1 MANPRTG
8 MYDPLNP
15 LGLHSENMYRNPIYS
30 MGAETESFEALGTFI
45 KGGGKLFGKGA
56 GKGAGRLSGR
66 LSGKLSGKLFKRGG
80 SNVDNLVSKLG
91 KGGAKNKNV
100 TKLVDDVAT
109 EGGKD
114 AVAGTF
120 RKIPITTGA
129 AIGVG
134 VGGIV
139 IATFVGLG
147 MSDAIVAFTDSY
159 TGANCDDKAADRG
172 LTEGSDEYEQAVKEC
187 QQTAMNKLQFLSFG
201 LIAGVGLV
209 GFLIVRKVLPKGS
222 KEEPKEESKEE

>member
-15 LGLHSENMYRNPIYS
+15 LGLHSENRYRSPVYS
-30 MGAETESFEALGTFI
+30 MGAETKVFEGIGSKLVGGTI
-45 KGGGKLFGKGA
+45 KGGSKIGKGFGKFGS
-56 GKGAGRLSGR
+56 KF
-66 LSGKLSGKLFKRGG
+66 SGKLFKKGG
-80 SNVDNLVSKLG
+80 SNVDNLMSKLG

-100 TKLVDDVAT
+100 TKLVDDVAKN
-109 EGGKD
+109 GGK
-114 AVAGTF
+114 AATAGTF
-120 RKIPITTGA
+120 TKIPISTGF
-129 AIGVG
+129 AIGTS
-134 VGGIV
+134 VGGII

-147 MSDAIVAFTDSY
+147 MSDAVVAFTDSY

-201 LIAGVGLV
+201 LIGGVGLV
-209 GFLIVRKVLPKGS
+209 GFLIVKKYLPKGS
-222 KEEPKEESKEE
+222 KEESKEE